1 MQVTVL
7 TTEHL
12 FLAPLSIAL
21 VRQRLAG
28 DNFSS
33 EVAEIGTVS
42 FAPHWPGDALGMF
55 AGLATGTVDPIPY
68 SYVAIERDTLAA
80 VGLLGATSEVDANG
94 AIEIGYSFGVTGRG
108 FATEAVE
115 ALVTRLLSSASIVA
129 ITANTGVDN
138 VASQRVLEKNGF
150 RQTGKSSSEED
161 GDLLVWMRD

>member
-1 MQVTVL
+1 VRVTVL

-55 AGLATGTVDPIPY
+55 ARLETGTIDPIPY

-80 VGLLGATSEVDANG
+80 VGLLGATSQVDANG
-94 AIEIGYSFGVTGRG
+94 AIEIGYGFGVPGRG

-115 ALVTRLLSSASIVA
+115 ALVTLLLSSASIVA
-129 ITANTGVDN
+129 ITANTAVDN

-161 GDLLVWMRD
+161 GDLLVWMRN